1 MQRDMLDYVVRRLA
15 LGLVTL
21 FGVAVMVFFIMRIL
35 PGDAAVMLTGAEA
48 GAVSEA
54 ELAAVR
60 AKLGLDRPVLVQF
73 ASWVADV
80 AVLDLGT
87 SLRTGNPVIADV
99 ARRFPFTLQIVVIA
113 MVIAIVVG
121 MTAGITSA
129 AFAGS
134 WGDQL
139 MRALSIIGLAAPS
152 FWVGLLIILGL
163 VWMFQ
168 WSAPLMWEPFWSNP
182 WKSFTQLFWPALA
195 VGLRQLAL
203 IARMTRSIML
213 EVLGEDY
220 IRTARAKGLSEWS
233 VVMHHGLRNGLLP
246 VVTLIG
252 FEVSAL
258 FGGLIITETVFSVPG
273 LGQYVVTA
281 ILNRDYPAAQGIVL
295 ILAGIVVLGNLAVD
309 LLYGS
314 LDPRTRVQVKEA
326 R

>member
-1 MQRDMLDYVVRRLA
+1 MQRDMLDYVVRRLT

-21 FGVAVMVFFIMRIL
+21 LGVAVMVFFIMRIL
-35 PGDAAVMLTGAEA
+35 PGDAAVMLVGAEA

-60 AKLGLDRPVLVQF
+60 AKLGLDRPVLIQF
-73 ASWVADV
+73 ASWIGDV
-80 AVLDLGT
+80 AALDLGT
-87 SLRTGNPVIADV
+87 SLRTGNLVIADV
-99 ARRFPFTLQIVVIA
+99 TRRFPFTLQIVVMAMAIA
-113 MVIAIVVG
+113 VVI
-121 MTAGITSA
+121 GITTGIISA
-129 AFAGS
+129 TYAGS
-134 WGDQL
+134 WGDQI

-163 VWMFQ
+163 IWLFQ
-168 WSAPLMWEPFWSNP
+168 WSAPLIWEPFWVDP
-182 WKSFTQLFWPALA
+182 WKSITQLFWPALA
-195 VGLRQLAL
+195 VGLRQMAL

-233 VVMHHGLRNGLLP
+233 VIMHHGLRNGLLP

-258 FGGLIITETVFSVPG
+258 FGHLIVTETVFSVPG

-281 ILNRDYPAAQGIVL
+281 IIDRDYPAAQGIVL
-295 ILAGIVVLGNLAVD
+295 ILAGIVVIGNLAVD
-309 LLYGS
+309 LLYGL